1 MKVKAVL
8 LGELYANGT
17 QENESFSFVMV
28 KWYDYCLPTRKE
40 PEPLDIFGCP
50 RVKMLKEYN
59 IVPLES
65 VVESV
70 HVIPRFHKENQ
81 YLVNKYIF

>member
-28 KWYDYCLPTRKE
+28 KWYDYCVLTRKK
-40 PEPLDIFGCP
+40 PESSDIFGCP
-50 RVKMLKEYN
+50 CVKLLDEYN

-70 HVIPRFHKENQ
+70 HIILRFHKEN
-81 YLVNKYIF
+81 

>member
-1 MKVKAVL
+1 ML

-50 RVKMLKEYN
+50 RVKMLEEYN

-70 HVIPRFHKENQ
+70 HVIPRFHKENK

>member
-40 PEPLDIFGCP
+40 SEPLDIFGCP
-50 RVKMLKEYN
+50 RVKMLEEYN

-70 HVIPRFHKENQ
+70 HVIPRFHKEN
-81 YLVNKYIF
+81 